1 MSESCGPNGL
11 GSPGRAADRVS
22 TVSPRVLA
30 DPLAVLVDLIGL
42 ADPGLDRKV
51 IGEVAQRVAAGR
63 AKRRSLAQA
72 LLDSPS
78 LLIDGRSPAPR
89 AVGDLLIG
97 LRRAGAVTI
106 SPPVCADCGKAL
118 RTLQRRGEDW
128 YCGVCGPRLEPCA
141 GCGQTR
147 RVACRDR
154 AGGPL
159 CAACRPDDDIDSMQ
173 ILHGIITAI
182 DPVLDPAVVTAAI
195 DSAARA
201 GRRNQLAWAVQDR
214 PELLTGAG
222 AQAGVPSVLRLIDA
236 LVAAGASGIVRPGCP
251 HCGRVIALVKP
262 RDGLRLCRNC
272 VAKSRAEPCSRCGA
286 RREAATRDEGGK
298 PLCPNC
304 LTTDPANQESC
315 VGCGRRRPVSVRTPT
330 GPLCPTCRP
339 VQTRTCSICQR
350 SASGEIS
357 HLTGQHWCR
366 ACRQRRARC
375 TGCGQ
380 VRLTRGGTVAE
391 PLCGTCT
398 QPDPSVW
405 HVCPGCGEP
414 GQLRSRRCAH
424 CSLRRRLQELLR
436 QDTGSIH
443 PRLRALHDNLAGHE
457 RPDTVLAWLN
467 KQTASV
473 ILRELAV
480 GQRAL
485 THAAL
490 DELPDTK
497 PLRHLRS
504 VLVATGA
511 LPPRDEHLA
520 RLEQAIATT
529 IAGRGDPEQR
539 ALLHRYAIWNCLH
552 RLRRRNNGQPATN
565 GQAVGIQQQL
575 KAAITLLDWLT
586 AHHLDV
592 GSARQGD
599 LDIWLGSE
607 QVTGRHAAG
616 HFVRWAKRQKL
627 TTLDFAA
634 TKWAGPNGDIDGE
647 ARWEQA
653 RRLLHEQSI
662 KPEDRVAG
670 LLVLLYAQWPAAI
683 SRLTLDHVH
692 ADQQQL
698 RLRLGREPVVLPEP
712 LAALVRQ
719 LVASR
724 RGHATLGDPGNSPWL
739 FPGGR
744 PGQPISAAHLTE
756 RLRRLGLRPG
766 RDRSSALFH
775 LATELPAAL
784 LARLLGIN
792 ISVAVAWQRAS
803 SGDWTN
809 YAADYSRRNQPGNP
823 PRKPI
828 PGTPP

>member
-1 MSESCGPNGL
+1 
-11 GSPGRAADRVS
+11 
-22 TVSPRVLA
+22 
-30 DPLAVLVDLIGL
+30 
-42 ADPGLDRKV
+42 
-51 IGEVAQRVAAGR
+51 
-63 AKRRSLAQA
+63 
-72 LLDSPS
+72 
-78 LLIDGRSPAPR
+78 
-89 AVGDLLIG
+89 
-97 LRRAGAVTI
+97 
-106 SPPVCADCGKAL
+106 
-118 RTLQRRGEDW
+118 
-128 YCGVCGPRLEPCA
+128 
-141 GCGQTR
+141 
-147 RVACRDR
+147 
-154 AGGPL
+154 
-159 CAACRPDDDIDSMQ
+159 
-173 ILHGIITAI
+173 
-182 DPVLDPAVVTAAI
+182 
-195 DSAARA
+195 
-201 GRRNQLAWAVQDR
+201 
-214 PELLTGAG
+214 
-222 AQAGVPSVLRLIDA
+222 
-236 LVAAGASGIVRPGCP
+236 
-251 HCGRVIALVKP
+251 
-262 RDGLRLCRNC
+262 
-272 VAKSRAEPCSRCGA
+272 
-286 RREAATRDEGGK
+286 
-298 PLCPNC
+298 
-304 LTTDPANQESC
+304 
-315 VGCGRRRPVSVRTPT
+315 
-330 GPLCPTCRP
+330 
-339 VQTRTCSICQR
+339 
-350 SASGEIS
+350 
-357 HLTGQHWCR
+357 
-366 ACRQRRARC
+366 
-375 TGCGQ
+375 
-380 VRLTRGGTVAE
+380 
-391 PLCGTCT
+391 
-398 QPDPSVW
+398 VW
-405 HVCPGCGEP
+405 HLCPGCGEP